1 MRERSVPPK
10 EDNASRG
17 TGSER
22 AQDRERSRGDPPASI
37 GPFLKRPC
45 TERVDAPRPARR
57 PAEAYPPR
65 YGEDGQR
72 SRSGCSGPRMPGSEG
87 MDLWRPGG
95 QGPRDSAL
103 VAVHPTAAP
112 AGGGGRALRNV
123 AVLGTVPSS

>member
-65 YGEDGQR
+65 YGEGGRR
-72 SRSGCSGPRMPGSEG
+72 SRSEGPVPGRGGSRGEADAPSDREG
-87 MDLWRPGG
+87 RPSAAQGYWRDAG
-95 QGPRDSAL
+95 
-103 VAVHPTAAP
+103 
-112 AGGGGRALRNV
+112 AGGGGPNKRWRGV
-123 AVLGTVPSS
+123 